1 MNPATVLT
9 VTAIAGAVGIW
20 RLTRDSTPDR
30 DRPAETPPDP
40 RADAEHADLIPKGGP
55 TP

>member
-9 VTAIAGAVGIW
+9 ITALAGAVGIW

-30 DRPAETPPDP
+30 GRPAEPDTETAARQSGLITTPGEDQ
-40 RADAEHADLIPKGGP
+40 
-55 TP
+55 